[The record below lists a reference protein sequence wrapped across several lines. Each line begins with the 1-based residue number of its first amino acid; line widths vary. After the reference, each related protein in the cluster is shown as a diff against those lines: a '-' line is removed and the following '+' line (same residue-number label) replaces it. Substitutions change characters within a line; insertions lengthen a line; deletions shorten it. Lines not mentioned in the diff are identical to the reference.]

1 MMCIGDSA
9 TRFRRPP
16 SGFNSRALFSPSRS
30 PCGEKTEKKSM
41 PESRRNMSTSDKDLK
56 RLLENLDNH
65 EGRLRRLETQ
75 EIGVVTSG
83 MLCLETIEL
92 TSDESSVTFS
102 SIDQGFW
109 HLWLWIA
116 AHQVAFSFPI
126 RMYLRFNADSGS
138 NYQWS
143 SIFHNRFDDDS
154 ESSTG
159 SDTSDFPTGLSIG
172 RAGSNDSFGYCEAN
186 IYNYLN
192 TGNGSFQRGSTWK
205 SWTKAPSIEEIQG

>member
-1 MMCIGDSA
+1 
-9 TRFRRPP
+9 
-16 SGFNSRALFSPSRS
+16 
-30 PCGEKTEKKSM
+30 
-41 PESRRNMSTSDKDLK
+41 MSTSDKDLK

-92 TSDESSVTFS
+92 TSNESSVTFS

-116 AHQVAFSFPI
+116 AHQVDFTLPV
-126 RMYLRFNADSGS
+126 RMYVRFNADSGNS
-138 NYQWS
+138 YQWS
-143 SIFHNRFDDDS
+143 SIFHIRFDDDS
-154 ESSTG
+154 ESSVG

-192 TGNGSFQRGSTWK
+192 TGDGSFQRGVTWK
-205 SWTKAPSIEEIQG
+205 SWALAPSIEEFPGFFEIGQGGGDWINTTDPITSLTVGIQTGLFQAGSVFTLLGICSIA